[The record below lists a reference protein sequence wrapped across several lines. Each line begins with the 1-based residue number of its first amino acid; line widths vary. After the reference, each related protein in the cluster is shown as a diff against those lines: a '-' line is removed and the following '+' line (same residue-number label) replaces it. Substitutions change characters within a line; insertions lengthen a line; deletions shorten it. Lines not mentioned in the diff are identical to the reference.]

1 MSNQA
6 SALGA
11 AVTTS
16 EAAEAGLLDKIVEQS
31 RVAKS
36 DEEHSRAKDI
46 ISELVKEVMQGT
58 VIVSDNLSAML
69 DARVAE
75 LDELISA
82 QLSEVMHAPEFQ
94 QLEGTWRGLHYL
106 CHESETGTMLKIK
119 MLNITKK
126 SLVRDF
132 QSAIEFDQSLM
143 FKKVYEEEFG
153 TFGGDPFGA
162 LLGNFEITRQPED
175 IYFIE
180 QMSHVAAAA
189 HAPFIASASPEL
201 LGLES
206 FADLGK
212 PRDMAKVFDT
222 VEYAK
227 WRSFRDTED
236 SPMLV

>member
-1 MSNQA
+1 MSDQPV
-6 SALGA
+6 ALEHAAPA
-11 AVTTS
+11 AVES
-16 EAAEAGLLDKIVEQS
+16 SLLDSIVERS

-36 DEEHSRAKDI
+36 DDEHVRARDLI
-46 ISELVKEVMQGT
+46 GELVKEVMQGT
-58 VIVSDNLSAML
+58 VVVSDNLSAML
-69 DARVAE
+69 DARVAQ

-94 QLEGTWRGLHYL
+94 QLESTWRGLHYL
-106 CHESETGTMLKIK
+106 CHESETSTMLKIK
-119 MLNITKK
+119 MLNFTKRA
-126 SLVRDF
+126 LVRDF

-162 LLGNFEITRQPED
+162 LLGNFEVTRQPED
-175 IYFIE
+175 MYFIE
-180 QMSHVAAAA
+180 QMSHVAAAS

-212 PRDMAKVFDT
+212 PRDMARFSIQSNMPNGAVSETLKI
-222 VEYAK
+222 
-227 WRSFRDTED
+227 
-236 SPMLV
+236 LVMSG